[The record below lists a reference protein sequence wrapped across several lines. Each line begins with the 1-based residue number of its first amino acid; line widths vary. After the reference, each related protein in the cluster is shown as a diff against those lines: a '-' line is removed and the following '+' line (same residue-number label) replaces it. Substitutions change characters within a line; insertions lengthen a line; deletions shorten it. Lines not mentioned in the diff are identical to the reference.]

1 MTKPKCQ
8 NKSKFQMSNIK
19 TKVLSFGICSLNLFW
34 ILCFGICHLTFAQDV
49 DKLVALSKQIIET
62 KTNEDLNVAFAELKD
77 LYFKENKYNEF
88 VDFLKSLSAK
98 KKTAG
103 TFINYYIAL
112 ARYQEL
118 KYLEEK
124 QLWDEYFAQGNNY
137 RDELTDNAEKVVDSS
152 AATNPLNVY
161 SRLLLWQFH
170 KDQQDAFEQ
179 EALESLRRSCFE
191 YAKSAKDIQP
201 IKEAADKL
209 LEYQERAK
217 SKELYKVYA
226 DKVVSS
232 EINNER
238 LLSIAGDFYQ
248 EGNLELSQNFY
259 DVYIDRMQKG
269 GDKEKI
275 MPALISIAKSFTYQD
290 GLPNDP
296 AYAEKIFKKLEQLG
310 VKKAFN
316 QELIYMRAFN
326 LEKAKEYSQSKD
338 IYQDL
343 LKLYPQDTHKDEAIF
358 KVGMINTYVLRD
370 IKAGRENFE
379 KLAQQEKEISGQ
391 VISSLYQLG
400 LLSQWEEDFI
410 KAKESYNKLIEK
422 AGAGFEETVAL
433 ARQRL
438 KEIEEAGPIEY
449 NLKTFLDI
457 SLKEEYSGYKMTK
470 VDLKA
475 SIYRLKNNQQTNI
488 ASTTYLPESGC
499 MQVEVQYLWS
509 GHTGSVKP
517 DVSRSSFDTGFES
530 AGTKE
535 INLVVVSASGII
547 DRCLD
552 LLDLY

>member
-1 MTKPKCQ
+1 MICKVKSQ
-8 NKSKFQMSNIK
+8 KSKVKSTSQNL
-19 TKVLSFGICSLNLFW
+19 KVLSFTLNFLLFTFYFL
-34 ILCFGICHLTFAQDV
+34 IPVFAQDV
-49 DKLVALSKQIIET
+49 DKLVALSKQIIEA
-62 KTNEDLNVAFAELKD
+62 KTNEDLNVAFVELKD
-77 LYFKENKYNEF
+77 LYFQENKYNEF

-112 ARYQEL
+112 TRYQEL

-124 QLWDEYFAQGNNY
+124 QMWDEYFARGNIY
-137 RDELTDNAEKVVDSS
+137 RDELTGNAEKVIDSS

-161 SRLLLWQFH
+161 SRLLLWQLH

-232 EINNER
+232 EVNNEQ
-238 LLSIAGDFYQ
+238 LLSIAADFYQ

-259 DVYIDRMQKG
+259 DVYIDRMQRG

-275 MPALISIAKSFTYQD
+275 IPALISIAKSFAYQD
-290 GLPNDP
+290 GVPNDP
-296 AYAEKIFKKLEQLG
+296 AYAEKIFKKIEQLG
-310 VKKAFN
+310 AKKAFN

-326 LEKAKEYSQSKD
+326 LEKAKEYPQAKD

-343 LKLYPQDTHKDEAIF
+343 VKFYPQDAHKNEAIF
-358 KVGMINTYVLRD
+358 KTGMINTYILRD
-370 IKAGRENFE
+370 IKAGRESFE
-379 KLAQQEKEISGQ
+379 KLAQQEKEINAH
-391 VISSLYQLG
+391 VISGLYQLG
-400 LLSQWEEDFI
+400 LLSQWENDFT
-410 KAKESYNKLIEK
+410 KAKDYYAKLLEK
-422 AGAGFEETVAL
+422 AGTNYLETVTL
-433 ARQRL
+433 TRQRL
-438 KEIEEAGPIEY
+438 KEIEDTGPIEY

-488 ASTTYLPESGC
+488 TSTTYLPESGC

-509 GHTGSVKP
+509 GHTGSAKP
-517 DVSRSSFDTGFES
+517 GIGQSSFDTSFES
-530 AGTKE
+530 AGTKD
-535 INLVVVSASGII
+535 INLVVVSPSGII
-547 DRCLD
+547 DRSLD
-552 LLDLY
+552 LLDVY